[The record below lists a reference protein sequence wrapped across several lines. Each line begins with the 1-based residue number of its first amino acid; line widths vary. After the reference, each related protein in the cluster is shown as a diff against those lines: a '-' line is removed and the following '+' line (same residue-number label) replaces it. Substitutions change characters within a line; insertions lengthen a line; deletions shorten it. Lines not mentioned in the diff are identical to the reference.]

1 MRHYWTVYS
10 TRRAPS
16 IRSLPFALGNA
27 MSADPLI
34 ISSHGLCLPSLILQN
49 IRRLLRIPLRLLPPL
64 LRHPPHIRHPLK
76 DILRLPQ
83 NITPILKQCKWHS
96 LSLTKCHQIMPLLR
110 KQQIRL
116 SRRTQIA
123 HSIPSIQ
130 QRRLLAPRHLRN
142 RLCVRP
148 DGQTLIM
155 PEPAV
160 VMIRDRPP
168 TFRIQIT
175 HRRLL
180 HRLVRHDLDLLPLLL
195 AQQML
200 QQCADDGHHPRR
212 QHNYGDIVLDAP
224 IVEGGE
230 VWVQLDVLAEDGYA
244 VPEGELPALEH
255 GAEGVAE
262 CDLAVQGVKVALP
275 ALGEAEAVVV
285 G

>member
-1 MRHYWTVYS
+1 VY
-10 TRRAPS
+10 
-16 IRSLPFALGNA
+16 
-27 MSADPLI
+27 ADPHIDL
-34 ISSHGLCLPSLILQN
+34 SHCLCLPRLIIQD

-64 LRHPPHIRHPLK
+64 LRHPPDIRSPLK

-83 NITPILKQCKWHS
+83 NITPILKQRKRHPFS
-96 LSLTKCHQIMPLLR
+96 FTERHQIMPLLR

-123 HSIPSIQ
+123 HPIPSIQ

-148 DGQTLIM
+148 DRQTLVM

-168 TFRIQIT
+168 TLHIQII

-180 HRLVRHDLDLLPLLL
+180 HRHVRHNLDPLPLLL
-195 AQQML
+195 AKQML
-200 QQCADDGHHPRR
+200 QQRTDYGHHPRR
-212 QHNYGDIVLDAP
+212 QHDHRHIVLDAP
-224 IVEGGE
+224 LVEGGE
-230 VWVQLDVLAEDGYA
+230 VRIQLDVLAEDGYTF
-244 VPEGELPALEH
+244 PEGELPALKH

-262 CDLAVQGVKVALP
+262 CDLAVQGIEVALS